1 MNFTLGMLLIVVFL
15 LCILLLTSSGIG
27 IKFYND
33 YNDFLKS
40 RQTGD
45 QYNAW
50 EKSNKMTKD
59 YLWGAI
65 GTGSIILF
73 GLIIFL
79 IVMLRYNKKSGS
91 YDLKE
96 FTELNKT
103 LTELNKKMS
112 MEKIM
117 AST

>member
-1 MNFTLGMLLIVVFL
+1 MKFTVGMLLIFVFL

-27 IKFYND
+27 IKFYNE

-40 RQTGD
+40 RQIGD

-50 EKSNKMTKD
+50 EKSNKMSRD

-65 GTGSIILF
+65 ATGSIIIF
-73 GLIIFL
+73 GLIIFF

-91 YDLKE
+91 YDL
-96 FTELNKT
+96 TELNKT
-103 LTELNKKMS
+103 LIELNKKIDLNKS
-112 MEKIM
+112 I
-117 AST
+117 